1 MPLKMSVST
10 SGLSR
15 RVSCLIRSPSLWL
28 RRKTSSTIASLG
40 LLAVVAGETGFD
52 APACR
57 RRRIMNIA
65 AAAAAPTRTSTHQ
78 NSAKNP
84 GAVAN
89 WNVLDCP
96 IVFPARSRTLGS
108 ITTKYVV
115 PDARSRVGTN
125 VTTRE
130 SELHRKVPSM
140 RGLIENRPSTEL
152 RFIGSLNVTTIHG
165 VRFVFPPTG
174 RKSVTNGL
182 VTSMNVDVSAIG
194 GAGSGFPARSVAIE
208 RNSYV

>member
-28 RRKTSSTIASLG
+28 RRNTSATIASLG
-40 LLAVVAGETGFD
+40 LLDVVAGETGFD

-65 AAAAAPTRTSTHQ
+65 AAAAAPTRTRTHQ

-84 GAVAN
+84 GAVEN
-89 WNVLDCP
+89 WNVFDWP
-96 IVFPARSRTLGS
+96 IVFPARSRAVGS
-108 ITTKYVV
+108 IATKYVV
-115 PDARSRVGTN
+115 PDCKSRAGTN

-130 SELHRKVPSM
+130 SELHTNVPSIA
-140 RGLIENRPSTEL
+140 GVIENARSTEE
-152 RFIGSLNVTTIHG
+152 RSIGSLKVTTIHG
-165 VRFVFPPTG
+165 VRFVFAPAG
-174 RKSVTNGL
+174 RDSVTTGG
-182 VTSMNVDVSAIG
+182 VTSTRVQVSFVA
-194 GAGSGFPARSVAIE
+194 GAVSTLPARSRAID
-208 RNSYV
+208 RNA